1 MVTLSRQYSNEKK
14 KKKGEGSVMR
24 FFYSGIFSVCLS
36 VFLSFFLFVIC
47 SLRFK
52 ICSSLPKYVYKWIYL
67 ESNVDKIYIP
77 YEVYNFNLK
86 VYYFR
91 YDK

>member
-24 FFYSGIFSVCLS
+24 YFIVGSFLS